1 MDIALTVA
9 LVFAVLWAVKK
20 AVKKISMKE
29 IPTSAFDLTHASFAA
44 LLAELSLRGYVADAM
59 VGIVIYLVYQIIDYL
74 INRDMVQK
82 DIAVFAGV
90 YFATLASQILL
101 PH

>member
-9 LVFAVLWAVKK
+9 LIFAAWWAIKK
-20 AVKKISMKE
+20 AVKRITMKD

-59 VGIVIYLVYQIIDYL
+59 AGIVIYLVYQIISYL
-74 INRDMVQK
+74 INHDTVQK

-90 YFATLASQILL
+90 YFATLASQVLL
-101 PH
+101 Y